1 MIQRKKDSEILDD
14 IKMRMA
20 KRGTG
25 SLTDEELIALI
36 IKKGSGS
43 MNVTELSRMLLRHCD
58 GLKNIYDLPD
68 ELIISKNKGMTQTKV
83 LAIKVAIETGI
94 RYFHR
99 SMSGRKMDSPESVYA
114 YLSMQMKNLTQEYFK
129 VILLNTKNEVI
140 DVEDITVGLINSS
153 LVHAREI
160 FRCAILKNAYSVIL
174 VHNHPSGDPNP
185 SGNDYE
191 VTKKISEAGR
201 ILGIKVCDHIII
213 GNDSYY
219 SFLEKG
225 MID

>member
-58 GLKNIYDLPD
+58 GLKNIYDMPAD
-68 ELIISKNKGMTQTKV
+68 IIISQNKGMTQAKV
-83 LAIKVAIETGI
+83 MALKVMIETGI
-94 RYFHR
+94 RYFHKR
-99 SMSGRKMDSPESVYA
+99 THDLKMDSPKSVYE
-114 YLSMQMKNLTQEYFK
+114 YLSVRMKNLTQEYFK
-129 VILLNTKNEVI
+129 VILLNTKNEMI
-140 DVEDITVGLINSS
+140 NVEDITVGLINSS

-174 VHNHPSGDPNP
+174 AHNHPSGDPTP
-185 SGNDYE
+185 SGNDRE
-191 VTKKISEAGR
+191 VTDKIVEAGK